1 MNLINSS
8 ASLGG
13 EIVGIKIDAKLTKDH
28 IDFINTSW
36 DERLVLVFKNQN
48 VDDKTLINFSKNFIS
63 KTTFLALC
71 VPFILIFIWYIAKMV
86 RKKINRIK

>member
-13 EIVGIKIDAKLTKDH
+13 EIIGIKIDEKLTKDH

-48 VDDKTLINFSKNFIS
+48 IDDKTLINFSKNFGELLF
-63 KTTFLALC
+63 T
-71 VPFILIFIWYIAKMV
+71 ILFNN
-86 RKKINRIK
+86 INRAALNSL

>member
-48 VDDKTLINFSKNFIS
+48 IDDKTLINFSKNKPNFYFSYFCNII
-63 KTTFLALC
+63 L
-71 VPFILIFIWYIAKMV
+71 PF
-86 RKKINRIK
+86 